1 MDTGPDVQ
9 KSGNTRLPYMRYRPQ
24 PMVDWFDVKFLAII
38 GVKAIVSSAFGNFAD
53 KREMQAVLTRSS
65 DSHLHPS
72 FQGKQVLVAE
82 GVHYF
87 DYSERDELW
96 VDFISDT
103 GDGFDS
109 TYTVA
114 STAANQGL
122 LVEGRSEPLP
132 RANLLLLGGD
142 QVYPTPEMDEY
153 NARFRGP
160 FSDAF
165 AEGPYVDTFA
175 IPGNHD
181 WYDGLTNFVKLF
193 CQQKKFGQLLTA
205 QSRSYFALKITNN
218 LWIWGI
224 DNQLSGELDRPQKAY
239 FQTIA
244 KSAMAEGDQ
253 LVILTAAPVWVEQ
266 AEGSV
271 EGYQTL
277 SWFLWDYVL
286 DGRERVGKRFKLKA
300 LLTGDLHHYSRYAD
314 DAASTAPQLITAGG
328 GGAFTHLTH
337 NLPDRV
343 RDLSRTKLK
352 VVGGKAAT
360 SQVGLGELDF
370 RSPQDLISGDP
381 QCSLKLIERYPS
393 KEESKSLLRH
403 NLAWGFKNFL
413 PFTRPRLTLP
423 LFLSTL
429 LALNWFFI
437 YAVGALAR
445 PGKACF
451 LTLPL
456 EFAAFSLWC
465 RWGSGKPTSIVH
477 AVFQVA
483 AALVSTCYL
492 SLSAVS
498 IAAKAASLA
507 SAIGLGLLSAAVI
520 LALYS
525 LVAGIFFGAY
535 LYFANLFHGTHET
548 DASSSLC
555 STRYKNF
562 LKLHITPGRI
572 TIYPIGIDESPK
584 WHGNTERN
592 DVAREIKPKTQV
604 KARLIEAPIV
614 LDLTLADKQKESSEC
629 AVN

>member
-1 MDTGPDVQ
+1 MDTGPNEHKRSDAQ
-9 KSGNTRLPYMRYRPQ
+9 LPYMRYRPQ

-65 DSHLHPS
+65 DGHLHEA
-72 FQGKQVLVAE
+72 FQGKQVPVAE

-87 DYSERDELW
+87 DYSGRDELW

-109 TYTVA
+109 TCTVA
-114 STAANQGL
+114 STAANQAL
-122 LVEGRSEPLP
+122 QVEGRSEPLP
-132 RANLLLLGGD
+132 RGDLLLLGGD

-205 QSRSYFALKITNN
+205 QSRSYFALKITKNM
-218 LWIWGI
+218 WIWGI

-239 FQTIA
+239 FQSIA
-244 KSAMAEGDQ
+244 KNAMAEDDQ

-266 AEGSV
+266 AEGSA

-286 DGRERVGKRFKLKA
+286 DGRKRVGKRFKLKA
-300 LLTGDLHHYSRYAD
+300 VLTGDLHHYSRYAA
-314 DAASTAPQLITAGG
+314 DATSSAPQLITAGG

-352 VVGGKAAT
+352 VVGGRAAT

-381 QCSLKLIERYPS
+381 QCSLKLAKRYPS
-393 KEESKSLLRH
+393 QEESRALLRD
-403 NLAWGFKNFL
+403 NLYWGFKNFL
-413 PFTRPRLTLP
+413 PVSPPRLTIP
-423 LFLSTL
+423 VFLSTL

-451 LTLPL
+451 LVLPL
-456 EFAAFSLWC
+456 ELAAFSLWC
-465 RWGSGKPTSIVH
+465 RWGSYKPTSIVH
-477 AVFQVA
+477 AVFQVG
-483 AALVSTCYL
+483 AALVSTYCL
-492 SLSAVS
+492 SLTAVS
-498 IAAKAASLA
+498 IAAKATSLA
-507 SAIGLGLLSAAVI
+507 SAIGQGLLSGSII
-520 LALYS
+520 LVLYS

-535 LYFANLFHGTHET
+535 LYLANLFHRTHET

-572 TIYPIGIDESPK
+572 TIYPVGIDESPK
-584 WHGNTERN
+584 WQGNTERN
-592 DVAREIKPKTQV
+592 DVAREIKPATLV

-614 LDLTLADKQKESSEC
+614 LDLTQDEEQKESREC
-629 AVN
+629 PVS